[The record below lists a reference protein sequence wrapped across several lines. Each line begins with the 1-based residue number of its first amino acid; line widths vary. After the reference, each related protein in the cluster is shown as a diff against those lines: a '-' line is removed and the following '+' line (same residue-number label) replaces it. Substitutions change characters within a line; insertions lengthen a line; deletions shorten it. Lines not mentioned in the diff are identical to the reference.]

1 MSPLPGPL
9 TLGKGPFPRF
19 NSGRHLLD
27 GDSVN
32 QISGAIGSNESGK
45 IAGIGGT
52 RAAAYPIVA
61 ACTQFS
67 TVTSANDACVL
78 PVAYPGCECYILNS
92 DAANSLQVFANG
104 SDTINA
110 TAGATGV
117 ALANG
122 AAALFKCVVAGN
134 WRRFVSA

>member
-1 MSPLPGPL
+1 MALPGPL
-9 TLGKGPFPRF
+9 VLGKGPFPNF
-19 NSGRHLLD
+19 NPGRHLLD
-27 GDSVN
+27 GKDVN
-32 QISGAIGSNESGK
+32 QVSAAIGSNESGK
-45 IAGIGGT
+45 TAGIGGT

-61 ACTQFS
+61 AQTEFK

-78 PVAYPGCECYILNS
+78 PVAYPGCMCFIVN
-92 DAANSLQVFANG
+92 DDGANSLQVFANG

-117 ALANG
+117 ALAAG
-122 AAALFKCVVAGN
+122 AAALFVCIVTGN

>member
-1 MSPLPGPL
+1 MSLPGPL
-9 TLGKGPFPRF
+9 VMGKGPFPNF
-19 NSGRHLLD
+19 NPGRHLLD
-27 GDSVN
+27 GTNVN
-32 QISGAIGSNESGK
+32 QISGAIGSTESGK
-45 IAGIGGT
+45 TAGVGGT

-61 ACTQFS
+61 ANTQFS

-78 PVAYPGCECYILNS
+78 PVAYPGCECFIQNN
-92 DAANSLQVFANG
+92 DGANSLQVFANG

-117 ALANG
+117 ALAAG
-122 AAALFKCVVAGN
+122 AAAVFHCIVTGN